1 MNLGKRIQLR
11 LDELGQKPQWLANQ
25 VADLDVK
32 SLCALIARDSK
43 RSQFSAGIAKALG
56 VTDEWLLTGEGNKL
70 FVKPPKEIML
80 TDSQD
85 HELIRKVD
93 IRLSAGITGFAVE
106 HLEDDGD
113 PIVFRKNWLDRMGYK
128 ADKLVAVYVHGDSM
142 EPGMHAGDTVVIN
155 TDDSQPQDG
164 KVYAI
169 NYEGELLI
177 KRMIRDAGEWWL
189 SSDNADQRKHP
200 RKVCQGPFCIVIG
213 KIIHKQSTHI

>member
-80 TDSQD
+80 TDSPD

-113 PIVFRKNWLDRMGYK
+113 PIVFRKNWLTRMNYK
-128 ADKLVAVYVHGDSM
+128 ADKLVAVYVRGDSM

-155 TDDSQPQDG
+155 TDDSVPQDG
-164 KVYAI
+164 QVYAI

-189 SSDNADQRKHP
+189 SSDNPDQRKHP

-213 KIIHKQSTHI
+213 RIIHKQSTHI